1 MADSSAANSDYINLK
16 VKSQEGDEVFFKIK
30 KTTVFKKLMD
40 AYCQRQSVN
49 SQNVRFLFEGHRI
62 QETETPG

>member
-1 MADSSAANSDYINLK
+1 MADSNTNNDYINLK

-40 AYCQRQSVN
+40 AYCQR
-49 SQNVRFLFEGHRI
+49 
-62 QETETPG
+62 